1 MPASPSRFHIQGLG
15 RLRPVCLSLWLAVLV
30 AAAPSAAQSPASA
43 PRVTLSA
50 AEIETGGTL
59 IVTVDCRGM
68 KAPAREP
75 ALGFGGQAIPVF
87 PYPGRPPGVY
97 AGLVGIPVAAP
108 PGPATVTA
116 TWGEGSAR
124 RTASAEVMVH
134 PGVYGEDTLTVDPR
148 HVRPSPQDLERIRRE
163 AAEVKQVYASGS
175 RARLW
180 RAAFRVPVPG
190 EMHGPFGTRR
200 VFNGELQSQHNGA
213 DYRAQTGD
221 PIHAA
226 GRGVVRLAKELF
238 YSGNAVIL
246 DHGAGVFTS
255 YSHLSRIDVTVG
267 QTVDRGVVLGLA
279 GATGRVTGPHL
290 HWTVKVGTANVDPA
304 GFLDVMRRLEGS

>member
-1 MPASPSRFHIQGLG
+1 MPLPSLRIRIASRRRACACFLIA
-15 RLRPVCLSLWLAVLV
+15 CLTALIAAYAPAH
-30 AAAPSAAQSPASA
+30 AAAAQ
-43 PRVTLSA
+43 PRIELSSH
-50 AEIETGGTL
+50 EIETGGTL
-59 IVTVDCRGM
+59 IVTLDCRG
-68 KAPAREP
+68 PATPGSEP
-75 ALGFGGQAIPVF
+75 ALAFGEKQILLF
-87 PYPGRPPGVY
+87 PYPNRPRGVY

-108 PGPATVTA
+108 AGPAVLTVTWA
-116 TWGEGSAR
+116 EGAR
-124 RTASAEVMVH
+124 RYTATAEVMVR
-134 PGVYGEDTLTVDPR
+134 PAVYGEDMLTVDPSR
-148 HVRPSPQDLERIRRE
+148 VHPSPQDLERIRRE
-163 AAEVKQVYASGS
+163 QVEVNRVYASGT
-175 RARLW
+175 RERLW
-180 RAAFRVPVPG
+180 RGAFHVPVPG

-255 YSHLSRIDVTVG
+255 YSHMSRIDVKVG
-267 QTVDRGVVLGLA
+267 QTVDAGAVLGLA

-290 HWTVKVGTANVDPA
+290 HWTVKVGATNVDPVA
-304 GFLDVMRRLEGS
+304 FLEVMRRLEGP